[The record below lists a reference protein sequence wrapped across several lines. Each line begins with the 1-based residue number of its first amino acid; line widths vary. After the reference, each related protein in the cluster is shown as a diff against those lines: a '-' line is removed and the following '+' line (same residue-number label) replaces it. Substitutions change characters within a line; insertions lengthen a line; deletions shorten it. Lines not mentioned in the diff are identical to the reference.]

1 MRMSTRSTLAVCFVT
16 LGLASG
22 LVIGQEARAPGVS
35 GFAPVGDVQLYY
47 EVYGAG
53 EPILFIHGGGGSIA
67 GSWPSDYV
75 TELSRDFRV
84 ILADSRGHG
93 RTADGEGPITYGR
106 LTFDVV
112 RLLDHLGIERA
123 HIVGHSM
130 GAITGLHL
138 LVDFPDRVRTVT
150 MLAGAY
156 HVDNYRPA
164 AYADMTRELD
174 AVIRGDAVKSRWASR
189 PLSVLKKLRESLLN
203 GPTFRLQALDA
214 IDRPALIVAAGQ
226 DTFFPPAV
234 AEEMHAHIKGS
245 ELIVY
250 PDATHRVQATNVKEL
265 VPAIRDFIAR
275 RGGARSRTRA
285 PRARRCRRRIPTLPG
300 RRRPPGARRAPRSA

>member
-1 MRMSTRSTLAVCFVT
+1 LRRKALLVLTACFVT
-16 LGLASG
+16 VHLALGLAT
-22 LVIGQEARAPGVS
+22 GQDARAGVAPEMRAAAVS

-67 GSWPSDYV
+67 GSWPSAYV
-75 TELSRDFRV
+75 TELSRDFRL

-93 RTADGEGPITYGR
+93 RTADGTGPITYGR

-112 RLLDHLGIERA
+112 RLLDHLGIDRV

-150 MLAGAY
+150 LLAGAY

-164 AYADMTRELD
+164 AYADMKRELD
-174 AVIRGDAVKSRWASR
+174 AVIRGEQLTSRWASR
-189 PLSVLKKLRESLLN
+189 PASVLRKLRDSLLN
-203 GPTFRLQALDA
+203 GPTFGLQVLET
-214 IDRPALIVAAGQ
+214 IDRPTLIVAAGQ
-226 DTFFPPAV
+226 DTFFPRLV
-234 AEEMHAHIKGS
+234 AEEMHAHIKSS
-245 ELIVY
+245 ELIVF
-250 PDATHRVQATNVKEL
+250 PDATHRVQVTNVKEL
-265 VPAIRDFIAR
+265 IPAIRDFIKR
-275 RGGARSRTRA
+275 RGN
-285 PRARRCRRRIPTLPG
+285 
-300 RRRPPGARRAPRSA
+300 